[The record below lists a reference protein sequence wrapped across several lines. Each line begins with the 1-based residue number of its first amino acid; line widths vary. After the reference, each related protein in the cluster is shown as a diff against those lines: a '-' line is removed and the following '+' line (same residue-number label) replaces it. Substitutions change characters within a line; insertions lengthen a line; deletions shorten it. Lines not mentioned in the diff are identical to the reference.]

1 MVRLTGVVK
10 NLIIINAIIYI
21 GVALTP
27 IESLRQYFVLY
38 PLDTPFFK
46 PIQLF
51 THMFMHGSTWHI
63 FFNMLALYFIGP
75 SVEAFWGAKKFLFY
89 YLFCGIGA
97 MVTHLVL
104 GTNAPVVGASGA
116 IYGILVAF
124 AYHFPNTQLMLIFPP
139 IPIKAKYF
147 VLILVAIDLF
157 SGASGAHTGI
167 AHFAHIGGALFGILL
182 ILYWKNFSK

>member
-63 FFNMLALYFIGP
+63 FFNMLALY
-75 SVEAFWGAKKFLFY
+75 L
-89 YLFCGIGA
+89 
-97 MVTHLVL
+97 L
-104 GTNAPVVGASGA
+104 GR
-116 IYGILVAF
+116 LW
-124 AYHFPNTQLMLIFPP
+124 
-139 IPIKAKYF
+139 K
-147 VLILVAIDLF
+147 
-157 SGASGAHTGI
+157 
-167 AHFAHIGGALFGILL
+167 LFGERR
-182 ILYWKNFSK
+182 NFCFTICFAALAQW